1 MGSEATSNGSA
12 NSGGFKSRVQ
22 RYLYSGDTKH
32 VMAGMAVIT
41 LLFGVPWFLMSRG
54 TKHSSHQDYMEKA
67 DKARRDRL
75 SSGSAA
81 T

>member
-41 LLFGVPWFLMSRG
+41 LVFGVPWFLMNRG
-54 TKHSSHQDYMEKA
+54 MMMDGYCIFNEVA
-67 DKARRDRL
+67 IFDLD
-75 SSGSAA
+75 
-81 T
+81 

>member
-1 MGSEATSNGSA
+1 VKEKRKKMGSEATSNGSA

-41 LLFGVPWFLMSRG
+41 LVFGVPWFLMNRG
-54 TKHSSHQDYMEKA
+54 CFSSP
-67 DKARRDRL
+67 L
-75 SSGSAA
+75 LIF
-81 T
+81 